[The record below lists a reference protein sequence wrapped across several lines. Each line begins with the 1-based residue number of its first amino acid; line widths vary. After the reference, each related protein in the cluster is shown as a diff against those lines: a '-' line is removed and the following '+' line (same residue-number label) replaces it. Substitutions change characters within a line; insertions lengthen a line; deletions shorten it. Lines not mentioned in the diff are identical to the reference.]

1 MSTLNINT
9 SRQNSPDQGSS
20 ILDRLKV
27 EHEQLLRKLN
37 LLESQYLEMC
47 RGDTPD
53 YSLMHSIIV
62 YIQEYPEQIH
72 HPLEDMIYSIL
83 LERVGDAEFVEKLI
97 SEHTKMEAVTR
108 EIRESLESL
117 PGCAASAEKLKQQ
130 LSEFLVG
137 QRQHIYTE
145 ESQVLPLVQRALTR
159 KDWERLQYMMPILDE
174 PIGGKRTWNDYMRL
188 SREIDGMYGME
199 ITSGVSSSLDS
210 TETER
215 RKADTST
222 VTA

>member
-9 SRQNSPDQGSS
+9 SRQLTTNQGSY
-20 ILDRLKV
+20 IVDRLKV

-53 YSLMHSIIV
+53 FSLMHSIIV

-83 LERVGDAEFVEKLI
+83 LERVDDAEFVETLI

-145 ESQVLPLVQRALTR
+145 ESEVLPLVQRALTR

-174 PIGGKRTWNDYMRL
+174 PISGKRTWNDYMRL

-199 ITSGVSSSLDS
+199 ISSAVSGSPDL
-210 TETER
+210 TETEH
-215 RKADTST
+215 RKAGSTT

>member
-1 MSTLNINT
+1 MATLNINT
-9 SRQNSPDQGSS
+9 SRQHSPDHFSK
-20 ILDRLKV
+20 ILVRLKV

-37 LLESQYLEMC
+37 LLESQYFEMC
-47 RGDTPD
+47 RDKTPD

-83 LERVGDAEFVEKLI
+83 LKRVDDAEFVEKLI

-117 PGCAASAEKLKQQ
+117 PGCAASGEKLMQQ

-145 ESQVLPLVQRALTR
+145 ESVVFPLVQRSLTAE
-159 KDWERLQYMMPILDE
+159 DWKRLEYMTPILDE

-199 ITSGVSSSLDS
+199 ISGGASGSLDS

-215 RKADTST
+215 RKVDSSIVA
-222 VTA
+222 A

>member
-199 ITSGVSSSLDS
+199 ITSGVSGSLDS